1 MLGGMNPSATLGAWL
16 DAHAIPQAEMG
27 RVFNVSAVTIH
38 YWVTG
43 DRKPSHQ
50 RALAI
55 EAWTSGAIPA
65 ASWLDD
71 AARKDSEAL
80 AAIEPYVA
88 GPEK

>member
-1 MLGGMNPSATLGAWL
+1 MNPSATLGAWL

-27 RVFNVSAVTIH
+27 RVFNVSAVTVH

-43 DRKPSHQ
+43 ERCPSHQ

-65 ASWLDD
+65 VAWLDEQAKND
-71 AARKDSEAL
+71 AAAL
-80 AAIEPYVA
+80 AAIVPYA
-88 GPEK
+88 SSAAKT